1 MQPSVFRSSM
11 NYFHSSNGATET
23 KSTANDRE
31 GCHRELITREFDGK
45 KYVLEKR
52 QCPGAPEQ
60 TTEKLVNLSKEEL
73 PEFLKNWKTD
83 GTNGNQ
89 DMFFNFFG
97 SFR

>member
-1 MQPSVFRSSM
+1 M
-11 NYFHSSNGATET
+11 NYYHSSNGATET

-31 GCHRELITREFDGK
+31 GCHKELITKEFDGK

-52 QCPGAPEQ
+52 RCPGASEQ
-60 TTEKLVNLSKEEL
+60 ITETLVNLTREEL

-83 GTNGNQ
+83 KSTGNQ

-97 SFR
+97 SLR